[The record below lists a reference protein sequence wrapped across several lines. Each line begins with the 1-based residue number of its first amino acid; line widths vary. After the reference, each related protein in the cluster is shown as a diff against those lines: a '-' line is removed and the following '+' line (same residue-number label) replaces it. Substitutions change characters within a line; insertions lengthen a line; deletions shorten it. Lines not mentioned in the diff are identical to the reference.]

1 MIFPNYNRS
10 ILSTTASI
18 LRHFGVNSLYPTL
31 PEVDAALATGPKH
44 VALVLADGAG
54 VRPMEKNLPDG
65 AYLRRM
71 RAATVTSVFPSTT
84 TAAKLR
90 PLRMRLR
97 TGKWDAMGS
106 VPGGYSESS
115 TPVAATSS

>member
-44 VALVLADGAG
+44 VALVLADLAARS
-54 VRPMEKNLPDG
+54 VSDG
-65 AYLRRM
+65 AELPVGVVTGVIGGPVFLLMLWRRYGK
-71 RAATVTSVFPSTT
+71 ASV
-84 TAAKLR
+84 
-90 PLRMRLR
+90 
-97 TGKWDAMGS
+97 
-106 VPGGYSESS
+106 
-115 TPVAATSS
+115 

>member
-54 VRPMEKNLPDG
+54 VRPMEKNLPDSAIRYG
-65 AYLRRM
+65 HGYCA
-71 RAATVTSVFPSTT
+71 
-84 TAAKLR
+84 LR
-90 PLRMRLR
+90 PGCLPLCFLQ
-97 TGKWDAMGS
+97 TGIW
-106 VPGGYSESS
+106 
-115 TPVAATSS
+115 